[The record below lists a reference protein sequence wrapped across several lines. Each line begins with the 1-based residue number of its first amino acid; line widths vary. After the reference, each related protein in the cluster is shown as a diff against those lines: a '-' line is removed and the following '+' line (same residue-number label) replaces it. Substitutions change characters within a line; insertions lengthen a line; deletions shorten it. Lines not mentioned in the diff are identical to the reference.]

1 MTPQVVDFVGCV
13 IRLGDTIAY
22 PVRRR
27 SEMALKKAVV
37 NEVPSMEGVS
47 ALKETGQRVIIRCPE
62 RCIVI
67 NRLER

>member
-1 MTPQVVDFVGCV
+1 MVVDFIGNQ

-37 NEVPSMEGVS
+37 NEVPSPLTGVS

-67 NRLER
+67 NRLERV